1 MEDVGLVLDMDAIML
16 APAGQ
21 GNQGLGQQAH
31 RQQQQQKPSGGG
43 AAPTE
48 ARPLNSVDL
57 LGTQALEALA
67 AADIDG
73 AAHSAGGGDGADW
86 MGGPRQH
93 GGGNNSRKQGG
104 QHTRARKGSGQQP
117 LLVPPAAQPCG
128 RVEQAGSEDEAGL
141 SLQGQASTVGT
152 KAVSQRAG
160 SVGHKRAHP
169 QPPGAS
175 GSRSKRGGGGGPSKV
190 HALTEA
196 SPGCTEIMVKMTA
209 ALGA

>member
-73 AAHSAGGGDGADW
+73 AAHSAGGGDE
-86 MGGPRQH
+86 
-93 GGGNNSRKQGG
+93 S
-104 QHTRARKGSGQQP
+104 
-117 LLVPPAAQPCG
+117 
-128 RVEQAGSEDEAGL
+128 
-141 SLQGQASTVGT
+141 
-152 KAVSQRAG
+152 
-160 SVGHKRAHP
+160 
-169 QPPGAS
+169 
-175 GSRSKRGGGGGPSKV
+175 
-190 HALTEA
+190 
-196 SPGCTEIMVKMTA
+196 
-209 ALGA
+209 